1 MKYSVIKSKYLHH
14 KLLYLVRLS
23 FQIEGEIQSFPD
35 KKKIKEFVNTKPIL
49 QQILKDL
56 LLEEKV
62 KDKTQRKIV

>member
-35 KKKIKEFVNTKPIL
+35 KKKIKEFITIKSIL
-49 QQILKDL
+49 QEILKGL
-56 LLEEKV
+56 
-62 KDKTQRKIV
+62 I